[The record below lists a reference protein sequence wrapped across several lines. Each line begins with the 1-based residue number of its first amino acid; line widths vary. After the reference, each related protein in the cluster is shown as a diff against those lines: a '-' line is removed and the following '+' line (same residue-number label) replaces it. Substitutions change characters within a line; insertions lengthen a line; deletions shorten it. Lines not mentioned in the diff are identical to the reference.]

1 MKYIDIRDKSNF
13 GCRFLGLMM
22 VAARFFPPASS
33 FLGWL
38 VLSDPFFD
46 MTKLNLRVFLLY
58 SRFENIFVCVVIF
71 NIFTYRTRRP
81 MKSISTCNAL

>member
-1 MKYIDIRDKSNF
+1 MPLSSADDDS
-13 GCRFLGLMM
+13 CRI
-22 VAARFFPPASS
+22 FPPASS

-38 VLSDPFFD
+38 ALPDPFFD

-58 SRFENIFVCVVIF
+58 SRLENIFVCFVIL